1 MTKLNKVLVTFIIG
15 IFSVTANASLIF
27 TSDQI
32 AFNDAIVVGASDDFE
47 SLGLGPGGILGLGN
61 NVNRSDFTYSAPTG
75 VVGLGSGIGGL
86 TSVGLAS
93 DRFVEALTIDI
104 SGGHNIFGFEYT
116 STDSGTLNISIFDTL
131 DNLIGFTTVATT
143 STMSFIGMMSDIA
156 IGRVLLDDGGIPGPI
171 IDNVVAGAT
180 LVPEP
185 SILALL
191 TIGLIGLASVRFK
204 KKS

>member
-75 VVGLGSGIGGL
+75 LVGLGSGINNND
-86 TSVGLAS
+86 SS
-93 DRFVEALTIDI
+93 NETI
-104 SGGHNIFGFEYT
+104 T
-116 STDSGTLNISIFDTL
+116 TLYQRL
-131 DNLIGFTTVATT
+131 DNKGISPNVNGANQSSSGEV
-143 STMSFIGMMSDIA
+143 SFS
-156 IGRVLLDDGGIPGPI
+156 
-171 IDNVVAGAT
+171 GAT
-180 LVPEP
+180 NHWVLSNYNTGFYLFSGNHSLKV
-185 SILALL
+185 
-191 TIGLIGLASVRFK
+191 K
-204 KKS
+204 KEVQQTPNQNQIF